1 MGMTVM
7 DSQTSAAV
15 FLFAVLFGLAGL
27 FFYARRRQSRMMSS
41 GVEVARFDLRPE
53 RGTIKVSGSFDIST
67 VGQWCRI
74 GADFSMNESEW
85 YSNRLLAKYPN
96 FSDFHPYTIRLSD
109 RRGKKVFEEQRS
121 FCNFLSFVGSRNSGW
136 SMPFKG
142 ESNKSTRE
150 GEVILLEFLPAATG
164 IYQLDFELR
173 AEEHT
178 ETKHFRRDAS
188 FDRLAL
194 YVREGVESARQAAY
208 QHQRVVLRAE

>member
-1 MGMTVM
+1 M
-7 DSQTSAAV
+7 DSQTSAAL

-27 FFYARRRQSRMMSS
+27 FFYARRRQARMLSS
-41 GVEVARFDLRPE
+41 GTEVARFELRPE
-53 RGTIKVSGSFDIST
+53 RGTIKVSSSFDIST

-85 YSNRLLAKYPN
+85 YSDRLLGKYPN
-96 FSDFHPYTIRLSD
+96 FSEFHPYTIRLSN
-109 RRGKKVFEEQRS
+109 RRGKSVFEEQRS
-121 FCNFLSFVGSRNSGW
+121 FCNFLSFAGSRNSGW

-142 ESNKSTRE
+142 ESYKSARE

-178 ETKHFRRDAS
+178 ETKHFRRDAT
-188 FDRLAL
+188 FERLTL
-194 YVREGVESARQAAY
+194 YVREGVEPTKQAAY
-208 QHQRVVLRAE
+208 QHHQVDLRPK